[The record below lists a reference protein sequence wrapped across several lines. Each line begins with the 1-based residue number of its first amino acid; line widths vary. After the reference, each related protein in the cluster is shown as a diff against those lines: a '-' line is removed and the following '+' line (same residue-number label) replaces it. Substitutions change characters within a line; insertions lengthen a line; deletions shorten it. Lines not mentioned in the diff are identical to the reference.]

1 MAEPVTRRRALALF
15 AAAGTLAAAGLP
27 GAAHARYRWSG
38 TALGAD
44 ASITIEGTDQMA
56 SRSLITGACDEI
68 DRLEQ
73 IFSLYRRSSEISR
86 LNATGRLDGASHELR
101 LLLDRSLSYWQATG
115 GAFNPAIQPLWQLL
129 ARHFSAD
136 PASPGPASD
145 RIAATLRLCDPGR
158 IIRRG
163 ARIELAPGM
172 ALTFNGIAQGFITD
186 AVAGLLAD
194 AGLADILI
202 DLGELRALPGRPW
215 RIGIAGSD
223 SRVDLNDRAVATSS
237 GAGTPLSADGR
248 WHHLIDPL
256 SGTSPHHLGAVTVTA
271 PTATEADALST
282 ALFVLPSDMHAS
294 LLRRFPD
301 ARIATATL
309 P

>member
-1 MAEPVTRRRALALF
+1 MSEPVTRRRALALF

-27 GAAHARYRWSG
+27 GAAHVRYRWSG
-38 TALGAD
+38 TALGAE
-44 ASITIEGTDQMA
+44 ASITIEGMDQMA
-56 SRSLITGACDEI
+56 SRSLVTRACDEI

-73 IFSLYRRSSEISR
+73 IFSLYRRSSEIAR
-86 LNATGRLDGASHELR
+86 LNETGRLDGASHELR

-115 GAFNPAIQPLWQLL
+115 GAFNPAIQPLWHLL
-129 ARHFSAD
+129 ARHFAAD
-136 PASPGPASD
+136 PASPGPAPD
-145 RIAATLRLCDPGR
+145 QVAATLRLCDPGR
-158 IIRRG
+158 ITRRG

-186 AVAGLLAD
+186 AVAELLAD
-194 AGLADILI
+194 AGLANILI

-223 SRVDLNDRAVATSS
+223 GRFDLNDRAVATSS

-248 WHHLIDPL
+248 WHHLIDPR

-271 PTATEADALST
+271 ATATEADALST
-282 ALFVLPSDMHAS
+282 ALFVLPPGAHDSV
-294 LLRRFPD
+294 LRRFPN

>member
-1 MAEPVTRRRALALF
+1 MSEPVTRRRALALF

-38 TALGAD
+38 TALGAE
-44 ASITIEGTDQMA
+44 ASITIEGMDRMA
-56 SRSLITGACDEI
+56 SRSLIARACDEI

-129 ARHFSAD
+129 ASHFSAD
-136 PASPGPASD
+136 PASPDPAPD
-145 RIAATLRLCDPGR
+145 RISATLKLCDPGR

-163 ARIELAPGM
+163 GRIELAPGM

-194 AGLADILI
+194 AGLANILI

-223 SRVDLNDRAVATSS
+223 SRFDLNDRAAATSS

-271 PTATEADALST
+271 ATATEADALST
-282 ALFVLPSDMHAS
+282 ALFVLPPDVHAS
-294 LLRRFPD
+294 ILRRFPD